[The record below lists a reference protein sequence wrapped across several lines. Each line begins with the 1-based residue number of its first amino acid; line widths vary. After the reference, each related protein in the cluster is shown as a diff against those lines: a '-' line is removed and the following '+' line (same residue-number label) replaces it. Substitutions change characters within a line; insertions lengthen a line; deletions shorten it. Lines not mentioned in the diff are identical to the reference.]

1 MSSSIPSLSG
11 SVAAVTGGARGIGR
25 ATAEAFVREGARVA
39 IGDLDFGLAQRT
51 AEELGPN
58 VVAFELDV
66 TDRAS
71 FTAFLDSASRELG
84 PVDVLVNNAGIMSLG
99 SFLEESDDTAARQ
112 IDINLHGVLLGM
124 KVALPGMKTRG
135 RGHVVNIAST
145 AGKAGFAG
153 GATYCAT
160 KHAVVGVSEAVL
172 AELRGSGVGVSVV
185 MPAIVNTELATGLS
199 SARGVKTQQ
208 PEDVA
213 GAVVAAAKAGTFDVF
228 VPRSVG
234 PISKLLAVLPRPAR
248 EAVTRALGADQVL
261 MQADAARRASYEQRA
276 GRGAAEL
283 TAGVGDLAAVPASA
297 PREPV
302 ETARS

>member
-1 MSSSIPSLSG
+1 MSSALPSISG
-11 SVAAVTGGARGIGR
+11 SVVAVTGGARGIGR
-25 ATAEAFVREGARVA
+25 AAAEAFVREGARVA
-39 IGDLDFGLAQRT
+39 IGDLDVTLAQRT
-51 AEELGPN
+51 AEELDPN

-71 FTAFLDSASRELG
+71 FESFLDRASRELG
-84 PVDVLVNNAGIMSLG
+84 PVDVLVNNAGIMALG
-99 SFLEESDDTAARQ
+99 RFVEESDETAARQ

-124 KVALPGMKTRG
+124 KVALPAMEARR

-160 KHAVVGVSEAVL
+160 KHAVIGVSEAVL
-172 AELRGSGVGVSVV
+172 AELRGTGVGISVV
-185 MPAIVNTELATGLS
+185 MPAIVNTELASGLS
-199 SARGVKTQQ
+199 STRGVKTQQ

-213 GAVVAAAKAGTFDVF
+213 AAVVAAVKAGTFDVF

-261 MQADAARRASYEQRA
+261 MRVDAARRASYEERA
-276 GRGAAEL
+276 AAS
-283 TAGVGDLAAVPASA
+283 T
-297 PREPV
+297 PRERV
-302 ETARS
+302 EAAR

>member
-1 MSSSIPSLSG
+1 MTSSVPDLSG

-25 ATAEAFVREGARVA
+25 ATADAFVREGARVA
-39 IGDLDFGLAQRT
+39 IGDVDVALAQRT

-71 FTAFLDSASRELG
+71 FTSFLDRASRELG
-84 PVDVLVNNAGIMSLG
+84 PVDVLVNNAGIMALG
-99 SFLEESDDTAARQ
+99 GFLEESDESAARQ
-112 IDINLHGVLLGM
+112 IDINLHGVMLGM

-160 KHAVVGVSEAVL
+160 KHAVIGVSEAVM
-172 AELRGSGVGVSVV
+172 AELRGTGVGVSVV
-185 MPAIVNTELATGLS
+185 MPAIVNTELASGLS

-213 GAVVAAAKAGTFDVF
+213 AAVIAAVRAGTFDVF

-261 MQADAARRASYEQRA
+261 MQADAAQRASYEARA
-276 GRGAAEL
+276 ARSADAL
-283 TAGVGDLAAVPASA
+283 PAGDPAPSATPASA

-302 ETARS
+302 ETSR

>member
-1 MSSSIPSLSG
+1 MTSSLPSLSG
-11 SVAAVTGGARGIGR
+11 SVVAVTGGARGIGR

-39 IGDLDFGLAQRT
+39 IGDLDVALAQRT
-51 AEELGPN
+51 AEELDPN

-71 FTAFLDSASRELG
+71 FESFLDRASRELG
-84 PVDVLVNNAGIMSLG
+84 PVDVLVNNAGIMALG
-99 SFLEESDDTAARQ
+99 RFVEESDETAARQ

-124 KVALPGMKTRG
+124 KVALPAMEARR

-160 KHAVVGVSEAVL
+160 KHAVIGVSEAVL
-172 AELRGSGVGVSVV
+172 AELRGTGVGISVV
-185 MPAIVNTELATGLS
+185 MPAIVNTELASGLS
-199 SARGVKTQQ
+199 STRGVKTQQ

-213 GAVVAAAKAGTFDVF
+213 AAVVAAVKAGTFDVF

-261 MQADAARRASYEQRA
+261 MRVDAARRASYEERA
-276 GRGAAEL
+276 A
-283 TAGVGDLAAVPASA
+283 ASA

-302 ETARS
+302 EASR

>member
-1 MSSSIPSLSG
+1 MTSSLPSLSG
-11 SVAAVTGGARGIGR
+11 SVVAVTGGARGIGR

-39 IGDLDFGLAQRT
+39 IGDLDVALAQRT
-51 AEELGPN
+51 AEELDPN

-71 FTAFLDSASRELG
+71 FESFLDRASRELG
-84 PVDVLVNNAGIMSLG
+84 PVDVLVNNAGIMALG
-99 SFLEESDDTAARQ
+99 RFVEESDETAARQ

-124 KVALPGMKTRG
+124 KVALPAMEARG
-135 RGHVVNIAST
+135 RGHIVNIAST

-160 KHAVVGVSEAVL
+160 KHAVIGVSEAVL
-172 AELRGSGVGVSVV
+172 AELRGTGVGISVV
-185 MPAIVNTELATGLS
+185 MPAIVNTELASGLS
-199 SARGVKTQQ
+199 STRGVKTQQ

-213 GAVVAAAKAGTFDVF
+213 AAVVAAVKAGTFDVF

-261 MQADAARRASYEQRA
+261 MRVDAARRASYEERA
-276 GRGAAEL
+276 A
-283 TAGVGDLAAVPASA
+283 ASA

-302 ETARS
+302 EASR

>member
-1 MSSSIPSLSG
+1 MSSPLPSISG
-11 SVAAVTGGARGIGR
+11 SVVAVTGGARGIGR

-39 IGDLDFGLAQRT
+39 IGDVDVALAQRT

-58 VVAFELDV
+58 VVALALDV

-71 FTAFLDSASRELG
+71 FESFLDRAARELG
-84 PVDVLVNNAGIMSLG
+84 PVDVLVNNAGIMALG
-99 SFLEESDDTAARQ
+99 RFVEESEETAARQ
-112 IDINLHGVLLGM
+112 IDINLHGVMLGM
-124 KVALPGMKTRG
+124 KVALPTMEARG
-135 RGHVVNIAST
+135 TGRVVNIAST

-160 KHAVVGVSEAVL
+160 KHAVVGLSEAVL
-172 AELRGSGVGVSVV
+172 AELRGTGVGISVV
-185 MPAIVNTELATGLS
+185 MPAIVNTELASGLS

-213 GAVVAAAKAGTFDVF
+213 GAVVAAVKTGTFDVF

-234 PISKLLAVLPRPAR
+234 PITRLLAVLPRPAR

-261 MQADAARRASYEQRA
+261 MQVDAARRASYEERA
-276 GRGAAEL
+276 RRGEAS
-283 TAGVGDLAAVPASA
+283 LAAGDRAASGGPASA

-302 ETARS
+302 ETAR